1 MGNPLRDRCL
11 PSEMAEK
18 SQVIEISNKISDFER
33 LEAVVASELSVLEA
47 DKLPQ
52 CWRESLVTG
61 RLTFSYGS
69 THNSVP
75 SLEGNLVVTIDAVC
89 QRCLEPFRLLLETKL
104 RVLLGAAGQSPGEH
118 DGYEW
123 WELADHTVRPIDIV
137 DEALVMAMPLSAM
150 HGTADG
156 CSEIGSHATDAADA
170 VETVTPFAA
179 LKMQLQ
185 DRGK

>member
-104 RVLLGAAGQSPGEH
+104 RVLLGAAGQSPGED
-118 DGYEW
+118 DGYAW